1 MFHPVGLSCRLD
13 SWSLGAL
20 STPSMLA
27 VSSQS
32 DANALKL
39 SVIPRAAISKVR
51 TACLLINNY
60 FLNFLRLGSPIGS
73 MPVDLQI
80 SLLLQIARSF
90 ARVSAYSSFRGT
102 QSSASNWVFIFLGGV
117 VQPINWYI
125 PTTAS
130 PASVV
135 HSTWMTSPLS
145 SPSQILASLG
155 FSILLLTVLLEAI
168 GKRIAA
174 DWSIQGQAGSHQR
187 LLRPMRETS
196 SSWTLRL
203 RDGQVRPGQ
212 IPAISSSAIA
222 DPLSHAA
229 SARALVAQSPPA

>member
-1 MFHPVGLSCRLD
+1 
-13 SWSLGAL
+13 
-20 STPSMLA
+20 
-27 VSSQS
+27 
-32 DANALKL
+32 
-39 SVIPRAAISKVR
+39 
-51 TACLLINNY
+51 
-60 FLNFLRLGSPIGS
+60 
-73 MPVDLQI
+73 MPVDLRI

-155 FSILLLTVLLEAI
+155 FSIMLLTVLLEAI

-174 DWSIQGQAGSHQR
+174 DWSIQGQADLTKDSYALCAKR
-187 LLRPMRETS
+187 
-196 SSWTLRL
+196 RL
-203 RDGQVRPGQ
+203 RGLCGFVMGGYDRPKSLQ
-212 IPAISSSAIA
+212 
-222 DPLSHAA
+222 
-229 SARALVAQSPPA
+229 SARPLLQIR